1 MKYLHV
7 NNLNGLMVEY
17 LDRIVLIRVA
27 ENEEGNLSFAFIDP
41 FEDVEVL
48 TADEARL
55 LLVRLMTRGDE

>member
-17 LDRIVLIRVA
+17 LDRLVLIRVA
-27 ENEEGNLSFAFIDP
+27 ENEESNLSFAFIDP

-55 LLVRLMTRGDE
+55 LLVQLMTRGDE